1 MGIKFYGGM
10 FMPDYQAMYAILFG
24 KITSIIED
32 LQDVQRQME
41 EMYIS
46 SKGPNLRVLG
56 IDEADEDVWKG

>member
-1 MGIKFYGGM
+1 
-10 FMPDYQAMYAILFG
+10 MPDYQAMYAILFG
-24 KITSIIED
+24 KITLIIED

-56 IDEADEDVWKG
+56 IDEADEDEWKG